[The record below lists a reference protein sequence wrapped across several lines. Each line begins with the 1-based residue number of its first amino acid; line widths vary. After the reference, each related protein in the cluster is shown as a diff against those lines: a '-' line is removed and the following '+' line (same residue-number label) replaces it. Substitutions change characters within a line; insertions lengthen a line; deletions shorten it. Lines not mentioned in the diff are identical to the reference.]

1 MSAILSGRVAASLAG
16 TSPDRALSPR
26 AASPLARSK
35 SRSGQSAADVLR
47 RLEYFEMEN
56 TRMQQQLA
64 DANAQNADLRKR
76 VKQLSL
82 IESEFENILAMVR
95 SHRRSAR
102 APARSSGGAL
112 RRRVTAVTALMRG
125 GVGAQEETTRSHI
138 AKHAEESQQ
147 IADDHSHLQ
156 SEHGR
161 VRSALARYASAP
173 PAARRSR

>member
-95 SHRRSAR
+95 SPAPALPRSAR
-102 APARSSGGAL
+102 GPLSAGA
-112 RRRVTAVTALMRG
+112 
-125 GVGAQEETTRSHI
+125 
-138 AKHAEESQQ
+138 
-147 IADDHSHLQ
+147 
-156 SEHGR
+156 
-161 VRSALARYASAP
+161 
-173 PAARRSR
+173 

>member
-16 TSPDRALSPR
+16 TSPDRGLSPR

-76 VKQLSL
+76 VKQLS
-82 IESEFENILAMVR
+82 IEAEFENILAMVR
-95 SHRRSAR
+95 SPPLPRHE
-102 APARSSGGAL
+102 
-112 RRRVTAVTALMRG
+112 RRR
-125 GVGAQEETTRSHI
+125 
-138 AKHAEESQQ
+138 
-147 IADDHSHLQ
+147 
-156 SEHGR
+156 
-161 VRSALARYASAP
+161 Y
-173 PAARRSR
+173 

>member
-1 MSAILSGRVAASLAG
+1 
-16 TSPDRALSPR
+16 
-26 AASPLARSK
+26 
-35 SRSGQSAADVLR
+35 
-47 RLEYFEMEN
+47 MEN

-64 DANAQNADLRKR
+64 DANAQNADLHKR

-95 SHRRSAR
+95 SP
-102 APARSSGGAL
+102 PARPRSPGGAL
-112 RRRVTAVTALMRG
+112 RWYVTVVTALMRG

-161 VRSALARYASAP
+161 VRSALARYVPAP
-173 PAARRSR
+173 RPLAGPDKRFA